1 MPKNFKISGIK
12 PLIIVFV
19 SVLMLCCLSCAPVVI
34 AGAGAAVVGAN
45 VGGSSVDAKTSSS
58 DKTIQFKAISLLRD
72 YPELKGNSNVEP
84 VVFNHIVLLL
94 GQVPTVQ
101 VHKALA
107 ERMAKIPGVKLVYN
121 QLTIGNAVNIG
132 GYLSDSWMTSK
143 IIASMASSGINTLK
157 FKIVSEKAVVY
168 IISAVPRH
176 ELDAAANVVA
186 EVSGVKKVIKV
197 YADIEAPLP
206 APKANQ

>member
-1 MPKNFKISGIK
+1 MSQNFKLSAIQACMIIFISA
-12 PLIIVFV
+12 LV
-19 SVLMLCCLSCAPVVI
+19 LCCLSCAPVVI

-45 VGGSSVDAKTSSS
+45 VGGRSIDAKTTSS
-58 DKTIQFKAISLLRD
+58 DKAIQFKAIRLLKN

-94 GQVPTVQ
+94 GQVPSVQ
-101 VHKALA
+101 LREALA

-121 QLTIGNAVNIG
+121 QLTIGDAVNIG

-143 IIASMASSGINTLK
+143 VITQMASSGINTLK
-157 FKIVSEKAVVY
+157 FKIVTEKSVVY
-168 IISAVPRH
+168 IMSTAPHR
-176 ELDAAANVVA
+176 ELDAAANIVA
-186 EVSGVKKVIKV
+186 EVSGVEKVIKV
-197 YADIEAPLP
+197 YADTEVPLP